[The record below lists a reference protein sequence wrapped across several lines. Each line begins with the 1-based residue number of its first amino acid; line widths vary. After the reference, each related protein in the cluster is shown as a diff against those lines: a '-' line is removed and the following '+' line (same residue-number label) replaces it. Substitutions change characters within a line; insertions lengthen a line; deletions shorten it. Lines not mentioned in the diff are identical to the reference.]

1 MFGTIDTWL
10 IYNLT
15 GGAVHATDYT
25 NASRTM
31 LFNIHTLEWDDEL
44 LKMLERSA
52 ALMSSRGAL
61 EFRWLRERIDEITT
75 YGPIQLRAWRVT
87 NRRRCSAIAVLSP
100 VAPRTPTAPD
110 VSCS

>member
-15 GGAVHATDYT
+15 GGEVYATDYT

-44 LKMLERSA
+44 LAISISHGACCPRSVGARGRSA
-52 ALMSSRGAL
+52 ASRA
-61 EFRWLRERIDEITT
+61 R
-75 YGPIQLRAWRVT
+75 
-87 NRRRCSAIAVLSP
+87 S
-100 VAPRTPTAPD
+100 
-110 VSCS
+110 